1 MNNENLESQDQG
13 ISLADIFRLLR
24 INWILIVSFT
34 FVAMLAAGFYSFTM
48 VPNKYKSSSEMMV
61 FMYST
66 GSNVD
71 PDNPI
76 YDLNA
81 SRLFIDTAIGIIK
94 SDYVINEVRIDA
106 EENNVE
112 IPGYLRNSDIVR
124 NISVTSSSTSFIIK
138 VSFISEDE
146 TFAQDMANLITSVT
160 VKLLQEDFNGNF
172 IKLTDASTPEDDSP
186 NKILYTIVGAMAG
199 AILAVG
205 IVFLKQL
212 IRNTY
217 MSKDELEKGTGIQ
230 VLGVIPE
237 FQVKERRK

>member
-1 MNNENLESQDQG
+1 MNNENLENQDSG

-24 INWILIVSFT
+24 VNWILILSLT
-34 FVAMLAAGFYSFTM
+34 FAATVAAGLYSFTM

-71 PDNPI
+71 PENPI

-81 SRLFIDTAIGIIK
+81 SRLFIDTAIGIIR
-94 SDYVINEVRIDA
+94 SDYVINEVRNDA
-106 EENNVE
+106 DDFGVE
-112 IPGYLRNSDIVR
+112 IPSTMKNSDIVR

-138 VSFISEDE
+138 VSYLSEDE
-146 TFAQDMANLITSVT
+146 TFAQEMADLITSVT

-172 IKLTDASTPEDDSP
+172 IKLTAASTPEDDSP
-186 NKILYTIVGAMAG
+186 NKILYTIVGAIGG
-199 AILAVG
+199 AVLAVG
-205 IVFLKQL
+205 IIFLKQL
-212 IRNTY
+212 IRNAY
-217 MSKDELEKGTGIQ
+217 MTKDELEKGTGIQ

-237 FQVKERRK
+237 FTIKERRR